1 MTVETRSSEASAAR
15 LTIDLSAIAENYATL
30 RRTAPEAEIAGVVK
44 ADAYG
49 LGAVPVARK
58 LLAEGCRTLFVA
70 TLGEAMEL
78 RAAIGNG
85 PLIGVLNGLTPE
97 TAADYVAHGLTPV
110 LNSLAQVREWATTGE
125 RGAILQVDSG
135 MSRLGLS
142 VGEQEQLLAEPGMLE
157 RLGLRLVMSHL
168 AVANEPHHAA
178 NGAQL
183 AAFEAARAR
192 FAGIPASLANSAGIF
207 LGAGYQFDLC
217 RPGAALY
224 GISAGPKALGLK
236 LCVSLDAPVV
246 QMRWIEAGTGVGYGH
261 SLVAE
266 RRMRLAAIGVGYA
279 DGWLRSLSNRGA
291 VYWGEQRLPI
301 VGRVSMDSFLVDITA
316 LPDAKFGE
324 GERVELIGP
333 HQSADDVARAA
344 GTIGYEVLTSLGAR
358 FQRIYR
364 GA

>member
-1 MTVETRSSEASAAR
+1 MAAEARASEASAAR
-15 LTIDLSAIAENYATL
+15 LTVDLAVIAQNYATL
-30 RRTAPEAEIAGVVK
+30 RRTAPGAEIAGVVK

-49 LGAVPVARK
+49 LGAVAVAK
-58 LLAEGCRTLFVA
+58 ALLAEGCRTLFVA
-70 TLGEAMEL
+70 TLGEAMAL
-78 RAAIGNG
+78 RAALGAA
-85 PLIGVLNGLTPE
+85 PLIGVLNGLAPHTSS
-97 TAADYVAHGLTPV
+97 DYVAHGLTPV
-110 LNSLAQVREWATTGE
+110 LNSLAQVREWARAGE

-142 VGEQEQLLAEPGMLE
+142 VDEQEQLLAEPALLG

-168 AVANEPHHAA
+168 AVADEPDHAA

-183 AAFEAARAR
+183 AAFQAARAR
-192 FAGIPASLANSAGIF
+192 FPGLPASLANSAGIF
-207 LGAGYQFDLC
+207 LGPEYQFDLC

-224 GISAGPKALGLK
+224 GISAGPRAVGLK

-246 QMRWIEAGTGVGYGH
+246 QTRWIEAGTGAGYGH
-261 SLVAE
+261 SFVAE

-291 VYWGEQRLPI
+291 AYWGGQRLPI

-316 LPDAKFGE
+316 LPDASFGE

-358 FQRIYR
+358 FQRVYR